1 MSIQATKDVVFD
13 VVGTLV
19 SHARLWEAMDERLG
33 DKLKSAGIKPELL
46 GACWIEAAERE
57 YTYLSLSGRYRPF
70 FEVFAQL
77 FYRMLFFSG
86 VRDPRAF
93 CTDDD
98 VAWLVGEWKRLY
110 LREGAAECVRRL
122 RGAGFTVWCFTAGDI
137 ARVGGY
143 FRDAG
148 VDMPAENLLSCDT
161 VGVAKPVPEA
171 YRPLLERLSRDGRR
185 PWFAAAHM
193 WDVSTARTVGYGF
206 FPFSSVL
213 RNMTELTFL
222 LFRFHGAYC
231 TALEGEPLYS
241 VFGEL
246 DVVAPTLPEMADK
259 IIAATQ

>member
-1 MSIQATKDVVFD
+1 MSIAATKDVVFD

-19 SHARLWEAMDERLG
+19 SHARLWEAMEERLG
-33 DKLKSAGIKPELL
+33 DKLKAAGIKPELL

-57 YTYLSLSGRYRPF
+57 YTYLSLSGRYKPF

-86 VRDPRAF
+86 VQEPRAF
-93 CTDDD
+93 CSEED
-98 VAWLVGEWKRLY
+98 VRWLVGEWQKLY
-110 LREGAAECVRRL
+110 LRDGAKECVQKL
-122 RGAGFTVWCFTAGDI
+122 RDAGFTVWCFTAGDI

-171 YRPLLERLSRDGRR
+171 YKPLLERLSRDGKK

-193 WDVSTARTVGYGF
+193 WDVSTARTVGYLDR
-206 FPFSSVL
+206 PRLLSKV
-213 RNMTELTFL
+213 TKLTG

-259 IIAATQ
+259 IIAATH